1 LRSSPRPPEELSS
14 LVAAGLPEASVSS
27 WNAVQPQV
35 TDDFGRDLDRYVS
48 YWEQT
53 NRLLS
58 ALPAKSSRSN
68 VERPAAQTLLSAGR
82 ESRERFL
89 GAYTRQLYDSL
100 TAQRSRFVR
109 VERLVAA
116 AADAFPGLVPSAEQ
130 LAAESKLKQ
139 VDKDGLEIDQGIFLS
154 HVLAEPDPGIHLC
167 HAMLLPRADTADLAA
182 KFQALGKLDLGAARL
197 ERRGKAVL
205 LTTANPSFLNAEDD
219 TTIDNMELAVDVA
232 TLDAASG
239 VAVLRGDLA
248 HKGKYS
254 GRPVFGAGINLS
266 RLYQG
271 KIPFLWFMT
280 RELGYVHK
288 LLRGIASPETVP
300 DDLHGR
306 GFEKPWIAAL
316 DTFAIGGHCQI
327 LLCMDYILASAGA
340 KLTLPARKEGIIPG
354 LANLRL
360 PRFTGVRVARQAIQH
375 GLELFCE
382 SAEGGLVCD
391 KIVAANEMDLAIDRI
406 CEDVLSSGPAGF
418 IANRRALRIGLEPL
432 DTFRQYCSV
441 YAREQAYCCFS
452 TELISNLEQNWNARS
467 RGTGRDIASGG
478 QRSRLNQEEEGN
490 E

>member
-1 LRSSPRPPEELSS
+1 MESALSS
-14 LVAAGLPEASVSS
+14 LVASGLPESSVSS
-27 WNAVQPQV
+27 WTAVQPHV

-53 NRLLS
+53 YGLLS
-58 ALPAKSSRSN
+58 ALPAKSSRSD
-68 VERPAAQTLLSAGR
+68 VQRAAAQTLLTAGR

-89 GAYTRQLYDSL
+89 SAYTRQLYDSL

-109 VERLVAA
+109 VDRLVAA
-116 AADAFPGLVPSAEQ
+116 AADAFSGLVPSEAQ

-139 VDKDGLEIDQGIFLS
+139 GDKDGLEIDQGIFLS
-154 HVLAEPDPGIHLC
+154 HVLAERDLGTHLC
-167 HAMLLPRADTADLAA
+167 HAMLLARAETADLAA
-182 KFQALGKLDLGAARL
+182 KFQAVGKLDLGAARV

-205 LTTANPSFLNAEDD
+205 LTTANPRFLNAEDD
-219 TTIDNMELAVDVA
+219 TTTDGMELAVDVA
-232 TLDAASG
+232 TLDLTSG
-239 VAVLRGDLA
+239 VAVMRGDFA
-248 HKGKYS
+248 QKDKYS
-254 GRPVFGAGINLS
+254 GRRIFGAGINLT
-266 RLYQG
+266 RFYHG

-288 LLRGIASPETVP
+288 LLRGIASDDTVP
-300 DDLHGR
+300 DDVHGG
-306 GFEKPWIAAL
+306 GFEKPWIAAV

-327 LLCMDYILASAGA
+327 LLCMDYVLASAGT

-360 PRFTGVRVARQAIQH
+360 PRFTGLRIARQAIQH

-382 SAEGGLVCD
+382 SAEGRLVCD
-391 KIVAANEMDLAIDRI
+391 EIVAANEMDLAIDRI
-406 CEDVLSSGPAGF
+406 CEDALSSGSAAL

-452 TELISNLEQNWNARS
+452 SELISNLEQNWNARS
-467 RGTGRDIASGG
+467 RETA
-478 QRSRLNQEEEGN
+478 
-490 E
+490 